1 MSSLLRYTNFTSR
14 FNGNARL
21 NFSTLGYASSKD
33 LFEKFEDAFHE
44 DIKAGRISLS
54 LANVDTKIALAIKG
68 ALLWDNV
75 PVTNVILYFNEVD
88 NLTEITS
95 SVLSFY
101 KINSF
106 ADFNKISP
114 SLSSFP
120 DALKEEVRYPDKSFS
135 SFVKLHYINAE
146 KRFYINKKNTVL
158 MTLSI
163 ITDFTSFVSN
173 KFSSK
178 NAPTGKTA
186 PIYEGLPVFI
196 KNDKDDETP
205 YTLTGI
211 SSYSLDYEYLV
222 NEENRIWRF
231 VSPAF
236 LLAKNEFFA
245 IDYLELIPPNE
256 VDDGWEIIKIKLA
269 RNDLEFVA
277 ASSFVDELFNSV
289 FNKAKFQKY
298 HNISI
303 ESDNVIMLLSLD

>member
-1 MSSLLRYTNFTSR
+1 MSSLLRYTNFSSR
-14 FNGNARL
+14 FNNNSRL
-21 NFSTLGYASSKD
+21 NISTLGYASSKD
-33 LFEKFEDAFHE
+33 LFERFEDAFQE
-44 DIKAGRISLS
+44 DIEAGKISLS
-54 LANVDTKIALAIKG
+54 LAKIDTKIALAIKG

-75 PVTNVILYFNEVD
+75 PVTNVILYFNEAD

-95 SVLSFY
+95 SILSFY
-101 KINSF
+101 KISSF

-120 DALKEEVRYPDKSFS
+120 DALKEEVRYPSKSFS

-146 KRFYINKKNTVL
+146 KRFYINAKNTIL
-158 MTLSI
+158 MTLYI
-163 ITDFTSFVSN
+163 ITNFTSLVDN
-173 KFSSK
+173 KFLSK

-211 SSYSLDYEYLV
+211 SSYLLDYKYLV

-231 VSPAF
+231 VAPAF
-236 LLAKNEFFA
+236 LLTKNGFFA
-245 IDYLELIPPNE
+245 IDHLELIPPNE

-277 ASSFVDELFNSV
+277 ASSFADELFDSV
-289 FNKAKFQKY
+289 FNKAKFQKH

-303 ESDNVIMLLSLD
+303 ESDNTITLLSLD

>member
-14 FNGNARL
+14 FNNNSRL
-21 NFSTLGYASSKD
+21 NISTLGYASSKD
-33 LFEKFEDAFHE
+33 LFERFEDAFQE
-44 DIKAGRISLS
+44 DIKAGKISLS
-54 LANVDTKIALAIKG
+54 LAKIDTKIALSIKG
-68 ALLWDNV
+68 ALLWDDV
-75 PVTNVILYFNEVD
+75 PVTNVILYFNEAD

-95 SVLSFY
+95 SILSFH
-101 KINSF
+101 KISSF

-120 DALKEEVRYPDKSFS
+120 DALKEEVRYPNKSFS

-146 KRFYINKKNTVL
+146 KRFYINAKNTIL
-158 MTLSI
+158 MTLYI
-163 ITDFTSFVSN
+163 ITNFTSLVDN
-173 KFSSK
+173 KFLSK
-178 NAPTGKTA
+178 NAPTSKTA

-211 SSYSLDYEYLV
+211 SSYLLDYKYLV

-231 VSPAF
+231 IAPAF
-236 LLAKNEFFA
+236 LLTKNGFFA
-245 IDYLELIPPNE
+245 IDHLELIPPNE

-277 ASSFVDELFNSV
+277 ASSFVDELFDSV

-303 ESDNVIMLLSLD
+303 ESDNTIMLLSLN